1 MKSKDMNS
9 EQRQNALNSLAE
21 AFKSGDAQAVTNAL
35 DGFYTV
41 VKNELQA
48 DARADMQLAVS
59 DNAAMAARGG
69 RPLTSAENAYYSAV
83 IKAMTAADPQNAFT
97 NLDKVMPETIID
109 GVIDSIKSN
118 HPLLSRL
125 NFVNTTAVTK
135 FILNAQPSQT
145 AKWGAL
151 DAAVTKELNGAFKTF
166 DMKLLSLTAFM
177 VVGKDSLE
185 LGPVWLDRYIRETL
199 AESIALAW
207 EIAVVDGTGKDEPI
221 GMTRDVSKTAQ
232 VVNGAYPKMVAQSL
246 NDLLPETMGGLV
258 KKLARDP
265 ADPTKARAVN
275 DLIFVVNPFDYWGK
289 IMPATCFRKP
299 DGGWVRDVLPIP
311 ADIIQSA
318 GVTANEAVL
327 GIPSKY
333 FAGLGVQ
340 SKEGLI
346 EYSDEFRFLN
356 RERVYM
362 THLQGNARP
371 LDEYAFL
378 RLDISGL
385 KASGWPV
392 TILGDVN
399 MVEA

>member
-1 MKSKDMNS
+1 MQSKDMIS
-9 EQRQNALNSLAE
+9 EQRQNALNTLAD

-35 DGFYTV
+35 DGFYNV

-48 DARADMQLAVS
+48 DAQADMQLAVS

-83 IKAMTAADPQNAFT
+83 IKAMTSADPKNAFT

-109 GVIDSIKSN
+109 GVIDSIKAN

-135 FILNAQPSQT
+135 FIVNTQPAQT
-145 AKWGAL
+145 AKWGVL
-151 DAAVTKELNGAFKTF
+151 DANVTKELNGAFDTF
-166 DMKLLSLTAFM
+166 DVKLLSLTAFM

-185 LGPVWLDRYIRETL
+185 LGPKWLDQYIRLTL

-207 EIAVVDGTGKDEPI
+207 EIGVVSGTGKDEPI
-221 GMTRDVSKTAQ
+221 GMIRDISKTAQ
-232 VVNGAYPKMVAQSL
+232 VVDREYPKML
-246 NDLLPETMGGLV
+246 PIPLDDLMPETMGGLV

-265 ADPTKARAVN
+265 SDPNKARTVN
-275 DLIFVVNPFDYWGK
+275 DLILVVNPFDYWGK

-299 DGGWVRDVLPIP
+299 DGGFVRDVLPIP

-318 GVTANEAVL
+318 GVDADEAVL
-327 GIPSKY
+327 GIPSRY

-346 EYSDEFRFLN
+346 EYSDEVRFLN
-356 RERVYM
+356 RERVYL

-371 LDEYAFL
+371 LDEYSFL

-392 TILGDVN
+392 TIVGDVS
-399 MVEA
+399 MVEG